1 MVRGGCWLAG
11 LLLVLSQPTLAAVA
25 VLVHGYASD
34 ASTWELSGING
45 QLELHGWPRGGVFTP
60 SPAGVHLLP
69 GPGQQAANRT
79 YSVNLPAEAPLA
91 LQADLLRRA
100 LDVVRRQHPDE
111 RLYLAGHSAG
121 GVVARMVVAGSNPFR
136 VDALVTIAS
145 PHLGTVRAAQGLDV
159 VDSKPFFCPGPGID
173 LLKSIVGGS
182 SYDYLKYSRGVLLDL
197 LPAESGNLLFWL
209 NQQPHPDINYYAVV
223 RQTPFALGDELVPA
237 YSQDMNNV
245 PALRGRARVLLT
257 SAGHSLNPNDGLLLA
272 GILNGGDPPQASPAA
287 AVEPGQSATASAVNS
302 DQRALRTSSKGSD
315 SSAVDRS
322 LSHN

>member
-1 MVRGGCWLAG
+1 MTRGRCWFVGALLA
-11 LLLVLSQPTLAAVA
+11 VLCQPAVAAVV

-34 ASTWELSGING
+34 AGTWERSGING
-45 QLELHGWPRGGVFTP
+45 QLELHGWLRGGVFTP

-69 GPGQQAANRT
+69 GPGQQAPNRT

-91 LQADLLRRA
+91 IQADLLGRT
-100 LDVVRRQHPDE
+100 LDQVRRQNPDE
-111 RLYLAGHSAG
+111 TLYLAGHSAG
-121 GVVARMVVAGSNPFR
+121 GVVARMVVAGTNPFR
-136 VDALVTIAS
+136 VAALVTIAS

-173 LLKSIVGGS
+173 LIKSIFGGS

-209 NQQPHPDINYYAVV
+209 NQQPHPDIRYYAVV

-237 YSQDMNNV
+237 YSQDLNNV
-245 PALRGRARVLLT
+245 PALHGRAEVLLT
-257 SAGHSLNPNDGLLLA
+257 SAGHSLNPNDGVLLA
-272 GILNGGDPPQASPAA
+272 GILNGGPQPPAVQSVSSPVGPAASPDSQA
-287 AVEPGQSATASAVNS
+287 P
-302 DQRALRTSSKGSD
+302 QRALRTSSKGSD
-315 SSAVDRS
+315 SSAAGRI